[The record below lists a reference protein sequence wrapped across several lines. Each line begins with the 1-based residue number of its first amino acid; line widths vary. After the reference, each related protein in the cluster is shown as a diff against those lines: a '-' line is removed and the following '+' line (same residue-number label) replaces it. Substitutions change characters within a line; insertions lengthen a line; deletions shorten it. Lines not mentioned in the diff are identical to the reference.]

1 MPSPAE
7 RLRLLLASGPA
18 TPRQLIEMLGVS
30 QPTLSRLIN
39 AAGDEIVRIGAAR
52 SIQYA
57 FHDSGRGFDD
67 IPIYQVTA
75 EGTLQRRG
83 VLIPVREDGFVM
95 RQDNGVTLY
104 SDSLP
109 WWLLDMRPAGYLG
122 RAWASR
128 HGPGLGLPANL
139 DEWTDSHAL
148 RALIAVGHDAPG
160 NLLLGDIARDLFI
173 NAPFPVPVTPDAYP
187 ALAESAERG
196 DVPGTSAGG
205 EQPKFIAYVDNR
217 HVIVKTTSANDN
229 PVSQRWRDL
238 VLAEHHALQTLRD
251 HGIKASASRIHDIAG
266 RRFLEVE
273 RFDRV
278 GATGR
283 RAIHSLAALDAEFA
297 GRAPSPWPEITAEL
311 VQANVVVDCAL
322 EHAAILYAFGV
333 LIGNTDMHH
342 GNLSFVAEHGR
353 PYEPA
358 PAYDMLPMTFM
369 PRSGGMLR
377 NEVTAARLHS
387 SVGTMIWVRAAEMAS
402 DYIANLERD
411 DRFSVQWQPCVE
423 ALHRHLED
431 AMSKIA
437 RLG

>member
-1 MPSPAE
+1 
-7 RLRLLLASGPA
+7 
-18 TPRQLIEMLGVS
+18 ML
-30 QPTLSRLIN
+30 
-39 AAGDEIVRIGAAR
+39 
-52 SIQYA
+52 
-57 FHDSGRGFDD
+57 
-67 IPIYQVTA
+67 
-75 EGTLQRRG
+75 
-83 VLIPVREDGFVM
+83 
-95 RQDNGVTLY
+95 QDNGVTLY

-139 DEWTDSHAL
+139 NEWTDSHAL

-173 NAPFPVPVTPDAYP
+173 NAPAPAPVAPDAYP

-196 DVPGTSAGG
+196 DLPGTSAGG

-217 HVIVKTTSANDN
+217 HVIVKTTSAADN

-238 VLAEHHALQTLRD
+238 VLAEHHALRTLRD
-251 HGIKASASRIHDIAG
+251 HGITASASRIHDIAG

-283 RAIHSLAALDAEFA
+283 RAVHSLAALDAEFV
-297 GRAPSPWPEITAEL
+297 GRASSPWPEMTAAL
-311 VQANVVVDCAL
+311 VRAKVVVDAAL

-333 LIGNTDMHH
+333 LIGNTDMHN

-369 PRSGGMLR
+369 PSSGGALR
-377 NEVTAARLHS
+377 NEVTPASLHA
-387 SVGTMIWVRAAEMAS
+387 SVSAMIWNRAAEMAG
-402 DYIANLERD
+402 DYIARLESD
-411 DRFSVQWQPCVE
+411 GRFSGEWQPCAE
-423 ALHRHLED
+423 ALSRHLED
-431 AMSKIA
+431 AMGKIA

>member
-1 MPSPAE
+1 
-7 RLRLLLASGPA
+7 
-18 TPRQLIEMLGVS
+18 MLGVS

-251 HGIKASASRIHDIAG
+251 HGIKASASRIHDSAG

-377 NEVTAARLHS
+377 NEVTAARLHP